1 MHSRGCPVFNSSS
14 GPMEIMSV
22 AAFIG
27 GAVWSLLN
35 VQRADATGVEAQ
47 RDILKRGVQAQARIV
62 KVWRPFLI
70 GSVPRVY
77 FEFQPEGSSGTVRT
91 CHIHRTAHDGVVASL
106 PAVGTEVAIR
116 YLPENPAHA
125 VISKFVS
132 RWAR

>member
-1 MHSRGCPVFNSSS
+1 
-14 GPMEIMSV
+14 MSV

-35 VQRADATGVEAQ
+35 VRSADAKGVEAQ
-47 RDILKRGVQAQARIV
+47 RDILKRGLQAQARIL

-70 GSVPRVY
+70 GSFPRVY
-77 FEFQPEGSSGTVRT
+77 FEFQPEGSTDTVRG
-91 CHIHRTAHDGVVASL
+91 CHIHRTVHDGFVASL

-116 YLPENPAHA
+116 YLPENPAQA